1 MKIMHIRKFCYIAA
15 SLTIC
20 SAYPTFA
27 VADELPQA
35 FRGVWGATAKECN
48 PKAAES
54 ENQVTVSAK
63 KFAEYESTCKLKKL
77 KSISSTSLEGIFIC
91 SVEGESSTVPVKMA
105 LLEDG
110 KVLLLRD
117 KKLMRCK

>member
-1 MKIMHIRKFCYIAA
+1 MRIGKNAYIAA
-15 SLTIC
+15 CLTVF
-20 SAYPTFA
+20 SAYPA
-27 VADELPQA
+27 VVAADELPQA

-77 KSISSTSLEGIFIC
+77 KSISSTSLEGVFIC
-91 SVEGESSTVPVKMA
+91 SVEGENSTVPVKMS

-110 KVLLLRD
+110 KVLILRET
-117 KKLMRCK
+117 KLMRCK